1 MNALA
6 SVHLKK
12 TKRLLFIEG
21 DELLLEALSGVFHEH
36 AFATLVATGGNKGL
50 ELARSRKP
58 DCILMDLELPDIYGY
73 TVLEALKTEPE
84 TRDIPIIVLL
94 GPQQAEEKECVL
106 ELGAAACVMKSYN
119 VKYLLPVV
127 QQAIRG
133 NLIAVHQVLITNHH
147 SAHREQIIALLELEG
162 FEVIK
167 ALDEQE
173 VISLAN
179 DLQPDLILC
188 DMDLP
193 AVNGLMVLSKLKTKP
208 ETAHI
213 PVFLVMEQANTDLI
227 EVGHVLGASDYIIKP
242 MNFNV
247 LRSKIRNLTGKL

>member
-12 TKRLLFIEG
+12 TKQLLFIEG
-21 DELLLEALSGVFHEH
+21 DELLLEALSEVFHEH
-36 AFATLVATGGNKGL
+36 KFTTLVATRGNTGL

-58 DCILMDLELPDIYGY
+58 DCILMDLDLPDIHGY
-73 TVLEALKTEPE
+73 TVLEALKKEPE

-94 GPQQAEEKECVL
+94 GPQQVEEKEWVL
-106 ELGAAACVMKSYN
+106 ELGAAACVMKSYD
-119 VKYLLPVV
+119 VKYLLPIV
-127 QQAIRG
+127 QQTIRG

-147 SAHREQIIALLELEG
+147 SVHREQIIALLETEG

-173 VISLAN
+173 VMRLAS

-188 DMDLP
+188 DIDLP
-193 AVNGLMVLSKLKTKP
+193 AVNGLMVLSKLKTKS

-213 PVFLVMEQANTDLI
+213 PVFLVMEQANADMI
-227 EVGHVLGASDYIIKP
+227 EVGHMLGASDYIIKP
-242 MNFNV
+242 MNFDV
-247 LRSKIRNLTGKL
+247 LRSKIQKLMGKL